1 MTSDLDLPLLPSAEQ
16 IRRREFATVR
26 RGYDPDQVRDYLGQ
40 VATQVETLEKD
51 LRETKLRTD
60 PKAAM
65 SPGEALATKVAE
77 EDTALAA
84 QPPAPPQALPAA
96 PAHDD
101 AYERLSA
108 RFATMIEAAD
118 REATKI
124 VDEAKAE
131 AQRLLSEARTEADR
145 IRVDAQA
152 RAEEARQ
159 RGSEELA
166 KAKEEADRILG
177 SLATRREALVTQMH
191 DMQTKLLAV
200 AHDLDVS
207 MQERDQT
214 GRSSSAPTPTPA
226 ATPAPSGS
234 AEPVTSATQPSASS
248 TSAPKVVPEAEPE
261 ATAGTKPEAKQ
272 EPPRGF
278 DDDLVDPRYED
289 LWASNDTGS
298 VDIPDLATIDVDFD
312 DDTRKD

>member
-26 RGYDPDQVRDYLGQ
+26 RGYDPEQVRDYLGQ
-40 VATQVETLEKD
+40 VAVQVETLEKD

-60 PKAAM
+60 SKAAL
-65 SPGEALATKVAE
+65 SPGEQLASKVAE
-77 EDTALAA
+77 EDTARAA
-84 QPPAPPQALPAA
+84 QPPAPPQAAALPAA
-96 PAHDD
+96 PMPADD

-108 RFATMIEAAD
+108 RFAAMIETAD

-131 AQRLLSEARTEADR
+131 AHRLLTEARTEADR

-159 RGSEELA
+159 RGTEELA

-200 AHDLDVS
+200 AHDLDIS
-207 MQERDQT
+207 MSERDQAEKA
-214 GRSSSAPTPTPA
+214 SSSATV
-226 ATPAPSGS
+226 
-234 AEPVTSATQPSASS
+234 PVAS
-248 TSAPKVVPEAEPE
+248 
-261 ATAGTKPEAKQ
+261 AGTAPQQAPEAKPEI
-272 EPPRGF
+272 EPEVKKETPRGF

-289 LWASNDTGS
+289 LWASKDAGS
-298 VDIPDLATIDVDFD
+298 VEIPDLATIDVDFD
-312 DDTRKD
+312 EDQRGND

>member
-60 PKAAM
+60 SKTPM
-65 SPGEALATKVAE
+65 SPGEALASKVAE

-96 PAHDD
+96 PAHDE

-131 AQRLLSEARTEADR
+131 AQRLLTEARTEADR

-207 MQERDQT
+207 MQDRDQA
-214 GRSSSAPTPTPA
+214 GRSGATA
-226 ATPAPSGS
+226 ATPAASATTARP
-234 AEPVTSATQPSASS
+234 AEP
-248 TSAPKVVPEAEPE
+248 APQVVPEAEPE
-261 ATAGTKPEAKQ
+261 VTAEAAPEASSETKADAK
-272 EPPRGF
+272 PRGF

-289 LWASNDTGS
+289 LWASSDTGS
-298 VDIPDLATIDVDFD
+298 VEIPDLATIDVDFD

>member
-51 LRETKLRTD
+51 LRENKLRGQAKS
-60 PKAAM
+60 PM
-65 SPGEALATKVAE
+65 SPGEALASKVAE

-84 QPPAPPQALPAA
+84 QPPAPPQVLPAA

-131 AQRLLSEARTEADR
+131 AQRLLTEARTEADR

-166 KAKEEADRILG
+166 KAKEEADRTLG
-177 SLATRREALVTQMH
+177 SLATRREALVRQMH

-200 AHDLDVS
+200 AHDLDIS
-207 MQERDQT
+207 MQERDQAE
-214 GRSSSAPTPTPA
+214 RSSAAAPAAAASAPSTTTERA
-226 ATPAPSGS
+226 AQTAPQVIP
-234 AEPVTSATQPSASS
+234 EPEPEI
-248 TSAPKVVPEAEPE
+248 EAEPKAE
-261 ATAGTKPEAKQ
+261 TETKPDTK
-272 EPPRGF
+272 PRGF

-298 VDIPDLATIDVDFD
+298 VEIPDLATIDVDFD

>member
-60 PKAAM
+60 SKTPM
-65 SPGEALATKVAE
+65 SPGEALASKVAE

-96 PAHDD
+96 PAHDE

-131 AQRLLSEARTEADR
+131 AQRLLTEARTEADR

-207 MQERDQT
+207 MQDRDQA
-214 GRSSSAPTPTPA
+214 GRSGAAAATTPA
-226 ATPAPSGS
+226 ASATTPRPAAPAP
-234 AEPVTSATQPSASS
+234 Q
-248 TSAPKVVPEAEPE
+248 VVPEAEPE
-261 ATAGTKPEAKQ
+261 VKAEATPEASSETKADAK
-272 EPPRGF
+272 PDAKPRGF

-289 LWASNDTGS
+289 LWASSDTGS
-298 VDIPDLATIDVDFD
+298 VEIPDLATIDVDFD

>member
-40 VATQVETLEKD
+40 VAVQVETLEKD
-51 LRETKLRTD
+51 LRETKLRAD
-60 PKAAM
+60 SKAAL
-65 SPGEALATKVAE
+65 SPGEQLATKVAE
-77 EDTALAA
+77 EDSARAM
-84 QPPAPPQALPAA
+84 QPPAPPEAAGLPAA
-96 PAHDD
+96 PAPAED

-124 VDEAKAE
+124 LDEAKAE
-131 AQRLLSEARTEADR
+131 AHRLLTEARTEADR

-159 RGSEELA
+159 QGSEELA
-166 KAKEEADRILG
+166 KAKEEADRIIG
-177 SLATRREALVTQMH
+177 SLATRRETLVTQMH

-200 AHDLDVS
+200 AHDLDMS
-207 MQERDQT
+207 MSERDQAEKA
-214 GRSSSAPTPTPA
+214 SSSTAVAASGSIAQPA
-226 ATPAPSGS
+226 ASG
-234 AEPVTSATQPSASS
+234 AR
-248 TSAPKVVPEAEPE
+248 PE
-261 ATAGTKPEAKQ
+261 ATTEVKQ
-272 EPPRGF
+272 EITPEVTPEVKKDAPRGF

-289 LWASNDTGS
+289 LWASKDSDS

-312 DDTRKD
+312 EDPRKD